1 MVMRSVVEIVP
12 THIVRE
18 GGGFM
23 VRRPFR
29 MGRVLSPFLLIDEMG
44 PVDYGPGE
52 AVGAPW
58 HPHRGF
64 ETVTYLL
71 DGRMRHEDSEGN
83 SGELNPGDVQWM
95 TAGRGIIHCEEPHEE
110 FFRTGG
116 KTHGFQ
122 IWVNL
127 PAANKMMK
135 PRYQEVP
142 SSESP
147 IVEKDGV
154 WARVIAGECLGKSS
168 NIDTKIPI
176 TLIHV
181 KMEAGARLV
190 QKIESDLNGMI
201 YAFGG
206 EILIENEM
214 RVKTRPLPFGLGTK
228 QHIQDG
234 ELALL
239 SVGEEIVIQC
249 TSPSEFLILAGPEL
263 NEPVER
269 YGPFVM
275 NTREEIHQAF
285 SDFQNGTFAS

>member
-1 MVMRSVVEIVP
+1 MRSVVEIVP
-12 THIVRE
+12 THVVRE
-18 GGGFM
+18 GGGFK
-23 VRRPFR
+23 VRRPFS
-29 MGRVLSPFLLIDEMG
+29 MGKVLSPFLLIDEMG

-110 FFRTGG
+110 FLRTGG

-147 IVEKDGV
+147 MVEKDGV
-154 WARVIAGECLGKSS
+154 WARVIAGECLGISS

-181 KMEAGARLV
+181 KMEKGARLI
-190 QKIESDLNGMI
+190 QQIEPDLNGMI
-201 YAFGG
+201 YVFGG
-206 EILIENEM
+206 GILIENQM

-228 QHIQDG
+228 QQIQDG

-239 SVGEEIVIQC
+239 SVGEEIAIQS
-249 TSPSEFLILAGPEL
+249 TSSSEFLILAGPEL
-263 NEPVER
+263 NEPIER

-285 SDFQNGTFAS
+285 SDYQNGTFAN